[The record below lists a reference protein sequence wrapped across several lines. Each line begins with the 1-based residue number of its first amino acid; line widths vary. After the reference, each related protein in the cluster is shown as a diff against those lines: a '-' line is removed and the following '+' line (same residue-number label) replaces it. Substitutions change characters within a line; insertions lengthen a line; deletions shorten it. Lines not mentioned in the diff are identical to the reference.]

1 MKFIPILFNTDMVKA
16 VQDGTKTQTRRIVG
30 MPNEFQHTGYCY
42 HKNSI
47 DHIKVTV
54 QENDGSEDGEETYQ
68 ILEPKAQKGD
78 VFWVRE
84 NWATDPIYDNEKPS
98 ELDEDFS
105 IIYYKADYDEG
116 DFKGL
121 KTRPSIFMPK
131 WMCRLFLEV
140 VDVRIERLQDIS
152 KYDARR
158 EGIKKKR
165 VNYDKVG
172 LLINYYNYSS
182 GIFGRLSAIDSF
194 KSLWQKINGKES
206 WKSNPCVWV
215 YEFKVIDKPNGFEW

>member
-1 MKFIPILFNTDMVKA
+1 MKFIPILFNTDMVNA
-16 VQDGTKTQTRRIVG
+16 IQDGTKTQTRRLVKSDTLKQH
-30 MPNEFQHTGYCY
+30 PN
-42 HKNSI
+42 I
-47 DHIKVTV
+47 AVV
-54 QENDGSEDGEETYQ
+54 QDENGFYLNLSGTRFYQ
-68 ILEPKAQKGD
+68 LTPKAQKGD